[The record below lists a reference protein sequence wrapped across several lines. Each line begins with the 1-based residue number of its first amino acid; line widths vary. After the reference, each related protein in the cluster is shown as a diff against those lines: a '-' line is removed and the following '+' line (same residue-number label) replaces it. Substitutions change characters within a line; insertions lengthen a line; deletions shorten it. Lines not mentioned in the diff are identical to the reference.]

1 MAIGVN
7 TPVGLPFPYFCLH
20 FSVKL
25 FSRHVHYA
33 ANVSFPLNA
42 YLLAI
47 VSAFI
52 TTLVSL
58 PLWRKWC
65 FRVGLVD
72 EPGQRKIH
80 HETIPLA
87 GGLAIMSGLLIPTV
101 LASVLLYYAG
111 AGNSSTALSPGVGGQ
126 TTALLRSL
134 DGKAMHLLE
143 YGLNHRAIR
152 LAGILVGAMGMVLVG
167 LLDDKYELR
176 PRTKFLGQ
184 FLVATIVA
192 AAGVRITLFVHS
204 TIFHYAITILWIL
217 TLINAFNFMDNMN
230 GLCAGLAAIGAWYF
244 GLIAAA
250 DGQYLVASIAFV
262 AFGALLGFLP
272 HNFPK
277 ARAFLG
283 DAGSHLLGYVLAVL
297 AILPHFY
304 TPRHPRR
311 WAVLIPL
318 LVLAVPLLDLVWVV
332 ALRWRIGQP
341 FYKGDNNHLSHRIVR
356 LGISPTCAVLI
367 IWLASALA
375 GGLAFVIG
383 M

>member
-1 MAIGVN
+1 M
-7 TPVGLPFPYFCLH
+7 
-20 FSVKL
+20 
-25 FSRHVHYA
+25 
-33 ANVSFPLNA
+33 SFPLNA

-47 VSAFI
+47 ISGFV
-52 TTLVSL
+52 TTLLSL
-58 PLWRKWC
+58 PPWRKWC
-65 FRVGLVD
+65 VRVGLVD

-80 HETIPLA
+80 HGTIPLA
-87 GGLAIMSGLLIPTV
+87 GGLAVMSGLLFPTI
-101 LASVLLYYAG
+101 LASVFLYYADS
-111 AGNSSTALSPGVGGQ
+111 AGKS
-126 TTALLRSL
+126 SL
-134 DGKAMHLLE
+134 DGKAISLLQ
-143 YGLNHRAIR
+143 YGLSRRAIS
-152 LAGILVGAMGMVLVG
+152 LAGILLGALGMLLLG

-184 FLVATIVA
+184 FLVATLVA
-192 AAGVRITLFVHS
+192 ASGVQITLFVHS
-204 TIFHYAITILWIL
+204 TVFHYAITILWII

-250 DGQYLVASIAFV
+250 DGQYLVASIAFLS
-262 AFGALLGFLP
+262 FGALLGFLP
-272 HNFPK
+272 YNFPT

-311 WAVLIPL
+311 WAVLMPL
-318 LVLAVPLLDLVWVV
+318 LVLAVPLIDLVWVV

-341 FYKGDNNHLSHRIVR
+341 FYVGDTNHLSHRVVR
-356 LGISPTCAVLI
+356 LGISPTRAVLL
-367 IWLASALA
+367 IWVLSAIA

-383 M
+383 R

>member
-1 MAIGVN
+1 M
-7 TPVGLPFPYFCLH
+7 P
-20 FSVKL
+20 
-25 FSRHVHYA
+25 
-33 ANVSFPLNA
+33 FPLNA

-47 VSAFI
+47 ISAFL
-52 TTLVSL
+52 TTLLTL

-65 FRVGLVD
+65 LRVGLVD

-80 HETIPLA
+80 RGTIPLA
-87 GGLAIMSGLLIPTV
+87 GGLAVIAGLVIPTI
-101 LASVLLYYAG
+101 LASLFLYYADR
-111 AGNSSTALSPGVGGQ
+111 AGKSSI
-126 TTALLRSL
+126 
-134 DGKAMHLLE
+134 DGKAVFLLH
-143 YGLNHRAIR
+143 YGLSRRAIS
-152 LAGILVGAMGMVLVG
+152 LTGILLGALGILVLG

-184 FLVATIVA
+184 FLVATLVA
-192 AAGVRITLFVHS
+192 ASGVQITLFVHS
-204 TIFHYAITILWIL
+204 VTFHYVITVLWII

-250 DGQYLVASIAFV
+250 GGQYLVASIAFL

-272 HNFPK
+272 YNFPN

-283 DAGSHLLGYVLAVL
+283 DAGSHLLGYLLAVL

-332 ALRWRIGQP
+332 ALRLRIGQP
-341 FYKGDNNHLSHRIVR
+341 FYQGDTNHLSHRVVR
-356 LGISPTCAVLI
+356 LGLSPLRAVLI
-367 IWLASALA
+367 IWLLSAIA
-375 GGLAFVIG
+375 GGLAFLIG
-383 M
+383 K